1 MLFVVVHVQILG
13 KVACPQGFASLPP
26 YFTFLCVLE
35 WLLASSLKCS
45 RASSLE
51 CYRVISKIDKCHLR
65 VPIHVAT
72 SYVGALRKLSIL
84 TVKLLLKLWPD
95 LITI

>member
-1 MLFVVVHVQILG
+1 MSSRVSH
-13 KVACPQGFASLPP
+13 SPP
-26 YFTFLCVLE
+26 YFTFLCALE
-35 WLLASSLKCS
+35 WLLALKCS
-45 RASSLE
+45 RALSLE
-51 CYRVISKIDKCHLR
+51 CYRVILKIDKCHLR

-95 LITI
+95 LITMWSEFVATKT